1 MTDPGSIQA
10 MVRDLDFEIVDPQ
23 ATNAALPDLP
33 GMPEDPIERR
43 FVLEAG
49 LFDIVVEAELRT
61 LDSDLDR
68 LRRVDAAVRSVESLL
83 PVTRYALFDR
93 SEEMRKRELS
103 SRMHRREI
111 DTTTGWMLPR
121 LKRDI
126 DSYRARIDALRAAIA
141 KVTT

>member
-10 MVRDLDFEIVDPQ
+10 MVRDLDFEVVAPDAVQVD
-23 ATNAALPDLP
+23 LPDLP
-33 GMPEDPIERR
+33 GIPQDPAEWR

-61 LDSDLDR
+61 LDSDQDR
-68 LRRVDAAVRSVESLL
+68 LRRIDAAVRSVESLL
-83 PVTRYALFDR
+83 PVTRYAFYDR

-121 LKRDI
+121 LQRDI
-126 DSYRARIDALRAAIA
+126 ESYRARIDALRAAIE
-141 KVTT
+141 KLTT